1 MQHRK
6 APEGSNEKYEARV
19 KLNEVMSQRS
29 QVDKNVKHLGEL
41 LLGVEK
47 GNEVLNSV
55 RPARQP
61 LVDNW
66 DCLKSYVSI

>member
-1 MQHRK
+1 MQHEN
-6 APEGSNEKYEARV
+6 APEGSDEKYDALV

-29 QVDKNVKHLGEL
+29 QVDNNVKHLGEL

-47 GNEVLNSV
+47 GNEVLHTV
-55 RPARQP
+55 RSAGQP